1 MKQKSGIYFTNNTTP
16 NILGEFS
23 LILTSIF
30 FEVQNNNLIYS
41 KGKAK
46 LKASLFWSIS
56 GKLLEELET
65 KELPLE
71 GGLEISIKQNDKIIA
86 SYPIALHDKE
96 EIFGDEIEI
105 FLQLKDFFTIS
116 LESKEQDLKQEFL
129 INSGF
134 LVINEV

>member
-23 LILTSIF
+23 LILPSIF

-41 KGKAK
+41 KGKTK
-46 LKASLFWSIS
+46 LRANLFWSIS

-71 GGLEISIKQNDKIIA
+71 GGLEILIRQNDTEIA
-86 SYPIALHDKE
+86 TYPIALHDKE

-105 FLQLKDFFTIS
+105 FLQLKDSFSIS
-116 LESKEQDLKQEFL
+116 LKNKELKQKFL

>member
-16 NILGEFS
+16 NILREFS
-23 LILTSIF
+23 LIFPSIF

-65 KELPLE
+65 KEQPLG
-71 GGLEISIKQNDKIIA
+71 GGLEILIRQNDTEIA
-86 SYPIALHDKE
+86 TYPIALHDKE

-105 FLQLKDFFTIS
+105 FLQLKDSFSIS
-116 LESKEQDLKQEFL
+116 LKNKELKQKFL

>member
-1 MKQKSGIYFTNNTTP
+1 MKQKSGIYFTNNITP

-23 LILTSIF
+23 LILPSIF

-56 GKLLEELET
+56 GRLLKDLET
-65 KELPLE
+65 KEQPLD
-71 GGLEISIKQNDKIIA
+71 GFLEISIRQNDTIIA
-86 SYPIALHDKE
+86 SYPIALRDKE

-105 FLQLKDFFTIS
+105 FLQLKDSFSIS
-116 LESKEQDLKQEFL
+116 LEVKEQKQEFL

-134 LVINEV
+134 LVINEVN

>member
-1 MKQKSGIYFTNNTTP
+1 MKQKSGIYFTNNIAP

-23 LILTSIF
+23 LILPSIF

-56 GKLLEELET
+56 GKLLKDLET
-65 KELPLE
+65 KEQPLD
-71 GGLEISIKQNDKIIA
+71 GFLEISIRQNDTIIA

-105 FLQLKDFFTIS
+105 FLQLKDSFSIS
-116 LESKEQDLKQEFL
+116 LEVKEQKQEFL

-134 LVINEV
+134 LVINEVN